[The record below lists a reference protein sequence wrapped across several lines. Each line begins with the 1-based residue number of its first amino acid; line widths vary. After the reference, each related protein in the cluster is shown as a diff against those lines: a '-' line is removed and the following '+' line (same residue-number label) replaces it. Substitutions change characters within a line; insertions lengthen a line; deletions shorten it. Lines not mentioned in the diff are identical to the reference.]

1 MDNDW
6 LGISGFHAT
15 PGGGQME
22 QTTAK
27 ELAPFDYSTGQP
39 TMHGLVGVHAPTP
52 SGVLRVRQRV
62 ETEQS
67 VLSELNVFNEQLI
80 AVPDRLKERG
90 IARDQSAAY
99 YDVVEAYAYLT
110 TSAWHGFAEDRLDKI
125 AREPDYRQMA
135 VAVSRRISHLQQ
147 EAATPW
153 PDESPPEH
161 LPRPGLLW
169 RTRVGLVRA
178 ALVRWRAGLRAGTSA
193 DIMALGTAHNALN
206 AAIGIIGM
214 SDASLLLQRVL
225 MVACLSIA
233 GLMTAVLML
242 AATTSLLLGQHSTV
256 LIPVAGA
263 ALVWWLAE
271 WMLAVGPAQLWRFAG
286 AARWR
291 LESHA
296 ATVGA
301 LFLAIWR
308 WFWSLLTLG
317 SFGLLITVAV
327 MSPAGRLLLSAHG
340 IRERIALLAGP
351 IMPTVLA
358 LLGVTLLAPLW
369 VHLPALIIEQL
380 GLARQMASNL
390 QRLPAARTIEAGSA
404 LRPLIWLTAIALGLV
419 LSFLQSQG
427 GWPGTAVHAGQL
439 ITLFNIGQLPITPLA
454 PATALIII
462 VLYLGAVEIPHR
474 IGVERWRQHRLRQ
487 LAEQKHNV
495 TQRLERLATTPNAAG
510 DIPAVQYD
518 VARLQF
524 LQLQE
529 RDILKARGGPFRPS
543 VVFVALII
551 VLAVAC
557 GLDIALTLSPMPFPR

>member
-6 LGISGFHAT
+6 LGISGLHAV
-15 PGGGQME
+15 PGSGQME
-22 QTTAK
+22 QTAAK
-27 ELAPFDYSTGQP
+27 ENAPLEYSAGQP

-80 AVPDRLKERG
+80 ALPDRLQERG
-90 IARDQSAAY
+90 IARDQSTAY
-99 YDVVEAYAYLT
+99 YDVIEAYAYLT
-110 TSAWHGFAEDRLDKI
+110 SSAWHGFAEDRLDKI
-125 AREPDYRQMA
+125 ASEPDYRQMA

-153 PDESPPEH
+153 PDESPPER

-169 RTRVGLVRA
+169 RTRVGFVRA
-178 ALVRWRAGLRAGTSA
+178 ALVRWRVGLRAGNSA
-193 DIMALGTAHNALN
+193 DIMALGTAHNSMN
-206 AAIGIIGM
+206 AAAGIIGM
-214 SDASLLLQRVL
+214 SDASLLLQRML

-233 GLMTAVLML
+233 GLLTAVLMV
-242 AATTSLLLGQHSTV
+242 AATTGLILGQQSMV
-256 LIPVAGA
+256 LVPVAGA

-291 LESHA
+291 LESHF
-296 ATVGA
+296 ATVGV
-301 LFLAIWR
+301 LFLAVWR

-327 MSPAGRLLLSAHG
+327 MSRSGRLFLSAHNMS
-340 IRERIALLAGP
+340 ERIAVLAGP

-369 VHLPALIIEQL
+369 VHLPAMIIEQL
-380 GLARQMASNL
+380 GLVRQMVSNPL
-390 QRLPAARTIEAGSA
+390 RLPAARLVDAGSA
-404 LRPLIWLTAIALGLV
+404 LRSLIWLTAIVLGLA

-427 GWPGTAVHAGQL
+427 GWPGTATHPGQL
-439 ITLFNIGQLPITPLA
+439 ITLFNIGQLSITPLA
-454 PATALIII
+454 PVTALIII

-474 IGVERWRQHRLRQ
+474 IGVERWRQHRLRL
-487 LAEQKHNV
+487 LAEQKHTV

-529 RDILKARGGPFRPS
+529 RDILKTRGGPFRPS
-543 VVFVALII
+543 VVFAALVI
-551 VLAVAC
+551 VLAVAF
-557 GLDIALTLSPMPFPR
+557 GLDIALTLLPMPFPR

>member
-6 LGISGFHAT
+6 LGISGLQPA

-27 ELAPFDYSTGQP
+27 EIAPFDYSTGQP

-99 YDVVEAYAYLT
+99 YDAIEAYAYLT
-110 TSAWHGFAEDRLDKI
+110 TSAWQGFAEDRLDKI
-125 AREPDYRQMA
+125 ASEPDYRQMA
-135 VAVSRRISHLQQ
+135 VAVSRRISRLQQ

-153 PDESPPEH
+153 PDESPPER

-169 RTRVGLVRA
+169 QTRVGFVRA
-178 ALVRWRAGLRAGTSA
+178 ALVRWRAGLRAGNSA
-193 DIMALGTAHNALN
+193 DVIALGTAHNSLN
-206 AAIGIIGM
+206 AAVGILGM
-214 SDASLLLQRVL
+214 VDASLLLQRVL
-225 MVACLSIA
+225 MVVCLSIA
-233 GLMTAVLML
+233 GLMTAMLMA
-242 AATTSLLLGQHSTV
+242 AATISLILVQYRAMLV
-256 LIPVAGA
+256 PVAGA

-271 WMLAVGPAQLWRFAG
+271 WMLAVGPVQLWRFAG

-296 ATVGA
+296 ATLGA
-301 LFLAIWR
+301 LFLAVWR
-308 WFWSLLTLG
+308 WLWSLLTLG

-327 MSPAGRLLLSAHG
+327 MSPAGKLFLSEQS
-340 IRERIALLAGP
+340 ITERIALLAGP

-369 VHLPALIIEQL
+369 VHLPALIIEQI
-380 GLARQMASNL
+380 GLARQMASNPL
-390 QRLPAARTIEAGSA
+390 RLPAARGVDVSNA
-404 LRPLIWLTAIALGLV
+404 LRPLIWLTAITLGLV

-427 GWPGTAVHAGQL
+427 GWPGSGERAGQL
-439 ITLFNIGQLPITPLA
+439 LTLFNIGALPITPLA
-454 PATALIII
+454 PATALILI
-462 VLYLGAVEIPHR
+462 VLYLGAIEIPHR
-474 IGVERWRQHRLRQ
+474 VGVERWRQHRLR
-487 LAEQKHNV
+487 LLNEQKHTV
-495 TQRLERLATTPNAAG
+495 TQRLERIAATPSAAG
-510 DIPAVQYD
+510 DISVVQYD

-529 RDILKARGGPFRPS
+529 RDILQSRAGPFRPS
-543 VVFVALII
+543 VVFAALII
-551 VLAVAC
+551 VLAVAL
-557 GLDIALTLSPMPFPR
+557 GLDIALTLLPMPFPR